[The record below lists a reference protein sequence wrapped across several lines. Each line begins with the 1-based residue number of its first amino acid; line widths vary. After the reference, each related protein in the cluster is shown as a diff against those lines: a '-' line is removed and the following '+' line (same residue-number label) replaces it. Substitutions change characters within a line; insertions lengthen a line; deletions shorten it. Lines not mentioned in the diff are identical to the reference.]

1 MSLRAWSAFAAISFL
16 WGIPYLFIK
25 VAVDDGVPPVFVA
38 WSRIVMAAVVLL
50 ALAWRAGTLGTV
62 RGHWRWILGFSIA
75 EIAIPFPLISIGE
88 VHVDSS
94 LAAIV
99 IAAVPL
105 IVALLAVAFAPAER
119 ASGKR
124 LAGLLVGFAGVITL
138 VGLDLTGS
146 TEELLGALAILG
158 AAVGYAIGPMLLR
171 AKLSELDARA
181 TMGVSLGIVSVI
193 LLPFA
198 ALDPPTEVPPGS
210 SVLSL
215 VILGLF
221 CTAVAF
227 VVYSRLVSEVGAGRA
242 VVITYVAPVVAL
254 ALGVAVLG
262 EKPGPG
268 AVVGL
273 LLILAGSW
281 VSTDGRTPPG
291 LAALVQRV
299 PRRRRRAPGPVGG
312 SLHELGG

>member
-1 MSLRAWSAFAAISFL
+1 VSLRAWSAFAAMAFL

-38 WSRIVMAAVVLL
+38 WSRIVMGAAVLL

-62 RGHWRWILGFSIA
+62 RGRWRWIAAFSVA

-105 IVALLAVAFAPAER
+105 IVALLAVVFAPAER
-119 ASGKR
+119 ADGRR
-124 LAGLLVGFAGVITL
+124 LAGLVVGFAGVVAL

-146 TEELLGALAILG
+146 VEELLGALAILG

-171 AKLSELDARA
+171 AKLSDLDPRA
-181 TMGVSLGIVSVI
+181 TMGVSLGVATV
-193 LLPFA
+193 LLAPFA
-198 ALDPPTEVPPGS
+198 ALDPPTETPPGS
-210 SVLSL
+210 ALLSI
-215 VILGLF
+215 VVLGLF

-227 VVYSRLVSEVGAGRA
+227 VVYSHLVGEVGAGRA

-262 EKPGPG
+262 ESPGPG

-281 VSTDGRTPPG
+281 LSTDGRVPPG
-291 LAALVQRV
+291 LAALLVGA
-299 PRRRRRAPGPVGG
+299 RRRRRVARPARGTVR
-312 SLHELGG
+312 EAVA

>member
-1 MSLRAWSAFAAISFL
+1 MSPRAWAAFAAMAFL

-25 VAVDDGVPPVFVA
+25 VAIDDGVPPIFVA
-38 WSRIVMAAVVLL
+38 WSRIVMAAAVLL
-50 ALAWRAGTLGTV
+50 ALAWRAGTLGSL
-62 RGHWRWILGFSIA
+62 RGHWRWVAGFTVA
-75 EIAIPFPLISIGE
+75 EIAIPFPLIPLGE

-105 IVALLAVAFAPAER
+105 IVALLAVVFAPAER
-119 ASGKR
+119 ADGRR
-124 LAGLLVGFAGVITL
+124 LAGLLVGFAGVVAL

-146 TEELLGALAILG
+146 REELLGALALLG

-171 AKLSELDARA
+171 AKLADLDPRA
-181 TMGVSLGIVSVI
+181 TMGASLGIASLV

-198 ALDPPTEVPPGS
+198 VLDPPTEPPSGDA
-210 SVLSL
+210 VLSI
-215 VILGLF
+215 VVLGLF

-227 VVYSRLVSEVGAGRA
+227 VIYGRLVAEVGAGRA

-262 EKPGPG
+262 ESPGPG
-268 AVVGL
+268 AIAGL

-281 VSTDGRTPPG
+281 LSTDGRLPPG
-291 LAALVQRV
+291 LAAILA
-299 PRRRRRAPGPVGG
+299 RRRARRGAGGEPDPVVRT
-312 SLHELGG
+312 LTT